1 MNVALNEGDFVVGL
15 DIGGT
20 KMMACVFDHQFKVVG
35 RCKKKSKS
43 AKDEKPE
50 ARIARI
56 VREALDDSGNVT
68 IRGIG
73 VGSPGPLD
81 PDTGVI
87 IDTPNLGWKKFPLA
101 KVLSDAFEV
110 PVAVDNDVNLGTLG
124 EWVFGKVKDCKHVV
138 GLFPGTGIGG
148 GIIIDGKL
156 LHGASGSAGEV
167 GHMTL
172 EIDGPYCGC
181 GKRGCFEALASRV
194 AVAAQ
199 IAALAARGD
208 APYILQTCGT
218 DIAKI
223 RSGAIAK
230 AIDEGEKMV
239 EGVVRKAAFYT
250 GVAAANL
257 INTLSPEALVLGG
270 GLVEAMPNL
279 YMEEVTKALKQHTM
293 PFLLKFVRVMP
304 AKLGDDAVAM
314 GAAALITDRLNA
326 T

>member
-1 MNVALNEGDFVVGL
+1 MATTLKEGDYVVGL

-20 KMMACVFDHQFKVVG
+20 KMMACVLDHKFKIVG
-35 RCKKKSKS
+35 RCRKKSKS
-43 AKDEKPE
+43 SKQEDPE
-50 ARIARI
+50 DRIERI
-56 VREALDDSGNVT
+56 VREAIADSGGKT

-81 PDTGVI
+81 PKTGVI
-87 IDTPNLGWKKFPLA
+87 IDTPNLGWKKFPLGEKLA
-101 KVLSDAFEV
+101 KAFGV
-110 PVAVDNDVNLGTLG
+110 PVAVDNDVNLGTYG
-124 EWVFGKVKDCKHVV
+124 EWVFGKVKDCEDVV

-148 GIIIDGKL
+148 GIIINRKL

-194 AVAAQ
+194 AISAQ

-208 APYILQTCGT
+208 APYILENCGT
-218 DIAKI
+218 DVSKI
-223 RSGAIAK
+223 RSGVIAK
-230 AIDEGEKMV
+230 AIDAGEKMV
-239 EGVVRKAAFYT
+239 EGVVRKAAYYT

-257 INTLSPEALVLGG
+257 VNVLSPEALVLGG
-270 GLVEAMPNL
+270 GLVEAMESL
-279 YMEEVTKALKQHTM
+279 YMEEVTNAMKQHTM
-293 PFLLKFVRVMP
+293 PYLLKFVKVVP

-314 GAAALITDRLNA
+314 GAAHLISERL
-326 T
+326 

>member
-1 MNVALNEGDFVVGL
+1 MKPVLNAGEFVVGL

-20 KMMACVFDHQFKVVG
+20 KMMACVFDHKFKIIG
-35 RCKKKSKS
+35 RCRKKSKS
-43 AKDEKPE
+43 GKDEKPE
-50 ARIARI
+50 DRIEKI
-56 VREALDDSGNVT
+56 VREAITDAGEVP

-81 PDTGVI
+81 PGTGVI
-87 IDTPNLGWKKFPLA
+87 IDTPNLGWKKFPLGQ
-101 KVLSDAFEV
+101 VLSDAFGV
-110 PVAVDNDVNLGTLG
+110 HVAVDNDVNLGTLG
-124 EWVFGKVKDCKHVV
+124 EWVFGKVKDCKNVV

-148 GIIIDGKL
+148 GIIVDGKL
-156 LHGASGSAGEV
+156 YHGASGSAGEV

-194 AVAAQ
+194 AIASQ
-199 IAALAARGD
+199 IAALAARDD
-208 APYILQTCGT
+208 APYILRNCGT
-218 DIAKI
+218 DLGKI
-223 RSGAIAK
+223 RSGVIAK
-230 AIDEGEKMV
+230 AIDNGDKMV

-257 INTLSPEALVLGG
+257 INVLSPEALVLGG
-270 GLVEAMPNL
+270 GLVEAMPNI
-279 YMEEVTKALKQHTM
+279 YMEEVTTALKQHTM

-314 GAAALITDRLNA
+314 GAAALIADRLNQK
-326 T
+326 